1 MNVSTPSYGQSN
13 ASESPPTP
21 SELRRK
27 QLQTQQSY
35 LHQKQAAIKELMGK
49 CTSLATSILQLEESS
64 LFERK
69 VDIQGQH
76 PHIAGVK
83 ASAGCFPNRYH
94 IEIERIA
101 TPSSLIGLSNP
112 FQSLGEDPSH
122 IILKDIPALEGL
134 SQGFCIIN
142 SKKINLS
149 RNDSLASMIEQIQ
162 QATGINITYN
172 ALESLLTLEHNAPL
186 RLGTPGDSS
195 NFLKL
200 LGIWGK
206 GGQNSLRTQPLI
218 KLDFNKPLQQLPL
231 KIPLAAKGKFCIN
244 GIEFSYDAAT
254 ESFFKISES
263 IQNSPAQAVLSYEQ
277 ASKTFKLENR
287 MKGGLD
293 IYIEDLEGNF
303 LEALGLSQGAFNFG
317 NSSQIKINQQSYQG
331 ASDTLEPIDHGIQDL
346 YLTIHDEG
354 TVSVTIS
361 VDTNGPKEKIE
372 NALIKP
378 YNDLQS
384 FFQAKAAAIKQ
395 GEKRTPGLLGD
406 NDFSRFNETLRRL
419 VSGLGDSLENVG
431 SLTYLHQIGISF
443 TDKTLSLKNPIA
455 FEDQLKQKP
464 QDVQK
469 LLKALGSSLRGY
481 LEQQTKATK
490 EGATGGLLYTKN
502 EAVSRDINILK
513 AEIEKINT
521 RIESEND
528 KQKSDAFTVSMHQ
541 RRMKQGASLFPATSL
556 F

>member
-1 MNVSTPSYGQSN
+1 MIASTPSYGQSN
-13 ASESPPTP
+13 PSPPTP
-21 SELRRK
+21 NELRK
-27 QLQTQQSY
+27 QQLQTQQAH

-49 CTSLATSILQLEESS
+49 CTSLATSLLQLEENS

-69 VDIQGQH
+69 VDIQGEH
-76 PHIAGVK
+76 PNIISVK
-83 ASAGCFPNRYH
+83 ASAGCPPNRYRF
-94 IEIERIA
+94 EIASTA

-112 FQSLGEDPSH
+112 FQSLGEDPSS
-122 IILKDIPALEGL
+122 IILQDIPTLDGL
-134 SQGFCIIN
+134 SEGFCIIN
-142 SKKINLS
+142 SKKINVS

-162 QATGINITYN
+162 QATGIRIAYN
-172 ALESLLTLEHNAPL
+172 APENLLTLEHNVPL
-186 RLGTPGDSS
+186 RLGTPGDRS

-206 GGQNSLRTQPLI
+206 GGQNSINTAPLI
-218 KLDFNKPLQQLPL
+218 KIDFNKPLQQLPL
-231 KIPLAAKGKFCIN
+231 ASPLAASGKFCIN
-244 GIEFSYDAAT
+244 SIEFSYDAAS

-303 LEALGLSQGAFNFG
+303 IEALGLSQGTFNLG

-361 VDTNGPKEKIE
+361 VDTQGPKEKIE

-384 FFQAKAAAIKQ
+384 FFQAKGAPIKQ

-406 NDFSRFNETLRRL
+406 NDFSRFNDTLRRSI
-419 VSGLGDSLENVG
+419 SGLSGGLEHVG
-431 SLTYLHQIGISF
+431 SLAYLHQIGISF

-469 LLKALGSSLRGY
+469 LLKALGSSLRSY
-481 LEQQTKATK
+481 LEEQTKATK
-490 EGATGGLLYTKN
+490 EGATGGLLYTKH
-502 EAVSRDINILK
+502 EAVSRDINVLK
-513 AEIEKINT
+513 AEIEKVNT
-521 RIESEND
+521 LIESEND
-528 KQKSDAFTVSMHQ
+528 KQKADAFTVSMHQ
-541 RRMKQGASLFPATSL
+541 RRMKQGASLFPTTSL